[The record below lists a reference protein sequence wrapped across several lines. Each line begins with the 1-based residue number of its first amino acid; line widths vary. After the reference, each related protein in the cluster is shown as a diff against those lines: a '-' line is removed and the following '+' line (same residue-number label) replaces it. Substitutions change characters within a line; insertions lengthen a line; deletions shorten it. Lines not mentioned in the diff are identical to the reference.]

1 MTVRS
6 IRGASLAAAGML
18 AVVTL
23 LAACATTAPP
33 SADSVEPA
41 YDPVALVAQVR
52 ASAGNEGG
60 KDELAISPLRDPM
73 VVGLRENAAK
83 AEREGRYADAA
94 TALDQALAETG
105 DDPAV
110 LQERAEAALLNR
122 DLDGAERFARQ
133 AHDVGAQVGPLC
145 RRHWATV
152 RVVRQTR
159 GDTTAAAEAQRQLDA
174 CKVTAPPRY

>member
-1 MTVRS
+1 MSVRLL
-6 IRGASLAAAGML
+6 RGASLAL
-18 AVVTL
+18 AVAL

-33 SADSVEPA
+33 APESIEPA
-41 YDPVALVAQVR
+41 YDPVALVAQIR
-52 ASAGNEGG
+52 AAAGNDDG
-60 KDELAISPLRDPM
+60 KDELAIQPLRDPM
-73 VVGLRENAAK
+73 VTGLRDNAAQ
-83 AEREGRYADAA
+83 AEREGRYTDAA

-122 DLDGAERFARQ
+122 DLDGAESFARR

-145 RRHWATV
+145 RRHWATI
-152 RVVRQTR
+152 RVVNATR
-159 GDTTAAAEAQRQLDA
+159 GDADAAAEAQKQLDA